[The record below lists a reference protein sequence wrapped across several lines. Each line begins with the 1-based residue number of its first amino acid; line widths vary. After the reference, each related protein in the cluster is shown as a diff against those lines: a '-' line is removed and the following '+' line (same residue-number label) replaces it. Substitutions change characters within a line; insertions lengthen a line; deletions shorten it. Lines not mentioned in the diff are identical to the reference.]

1 MAGSYWC
8 IAKTITVLYNNYPPI
23 KKKIR
28 YSHWMA
34 SSYKGKK
41 LFLNLKFCF
50 KFSIAVKIKSILIN
64 NYLSSNPVH
73 FVNFY
78 HNILLG
84 ECKSSPNTNYPNLN
98 RNISKDIN
106 KAFHSVIQQ
115 VFNKHLLIY
124 WERWYI
130 RQCSRLLW
138 YNRKQKLSLCFAEFI
153 FSGYM
158 Y

>member
-1 MAGSYWC
+1 M
-8 IAKTITVLYNNYPPI
+8 
-23 KKKIR
+23 
-28 YSHWMA
+28 
-34 SSYKGKK
+34 
-41 LFLNLKFCF
+41 
-50 KFSIAVKIKSILIN
+50 KIKSILIN

-115 VFNKHLLIY
+115 IFNKHLLSYCNTLLLTSLTHEGISFKKY
-124 WERWYI
+124 ESTANVGKAAENLMYNAYI
-130 RQCSRLLW
+130 
-138 YNRKQKLSLCFAEFI
+138 A
-153 FSGYM
+153 SGDIK
-158 Y
+158 